1 MVSEEHARPET
12 KAEAKL
18 HPLSPVRPIEANA
31 IAIEFPGAHLR
42 VPVCRENFLATLRV
56 ILESLK

>member
-1 MVSEEHARPET
+1 MVSEERARPET
-12 KAEAKL
+12 KVKPEL
-18 HPLSPVRPIEANA
+18 RSTPVPIEASA
-31 IAIEFPGAHLR
+31 IAIEFPGAHIR